1 MAVSKL
7 INMKNKAILLTL
19 VLCLLY
25 NGSEAKDVHNDSISI
40 KFVRVEGGDF
50 LMGSTIQ
57 CDTSRQDDELPVK
70 NLKLDTYY
78 ISAYEITNE
87 QWCKIMGGECSYE
100 DKKLPKGNLSYIDCL
115 KFIDSLNVRTG
126 KTFRLPTEAQW
137 EYAAK
142 GGINDKKLFI
152 FSGSNNIDEVA
163 WYNDTIPHPV
173 GTKRPNMLELYDM
186 SGNVFEWCSDT
197 YNSYKDSLNSRSS
210 NLYVI
215 RGGGYNREAKEC
227 RVSRRNGV
235 YKTSK
240 KPEYGFR
247 VVFIDSKE
255 EAKVVCIPLQSPQN
269 KNATPKYIYWCI
281 LLALLGSS
289 IVYLFLKKRGKTR
302 MTIKPNDSGANQI
315 SDKFS
320 GETNIG
326 KKKIDILLPNTPAP
340 PKPLNNELSYD
351 KHDRFSIDCDNCLV
365 VGASVRGKGHIQTEL
380 PCQDNNK
387 YTYLTKGWGI
397 AVVSDGAGSASKSQI
412 GSKIVVERATT
423 HFVDVVKEM
432 KWIEHNV
439 LPSNE
444 DWAQIA
450 YSVLR
455 RVYNDIADFAQQKN
469 IAIKDLGATVI
480 VLIHSPFGIL
490 STHIGD
496 GRAGYRNCDGEW
508 HSIIAPHK
516 GEEAN
521 QTIFITSQ
529 FWDRPSFRM
538 SGHLIPESVI
548 IREKVSGFTLMS
560 DGCENTSW
568 QISQMDRNTGKV
580 CDPNQPFQKFF
591 DPLTNTLIQFHNDKI
606 DANKRA
612 EAWYT
617 FLDTSKEFSKEVD
630 DKTLIL
636 GIIL

>member
-1 MAVSKL
+1 
-7 INMKNKAILLTL
+7 MKIKAILLTL
-19 VLCLLY
+19 VLCSLY
-25 NGSEAKDVHNDSISI
+25 NEGEAKDVHNDSIKI
-40 KFVRVEGGDF
+40 RFVKVECEVS
-50 LMGSTIQ
+50 STIQ
-57 CDTSRQDDELPVK
+57 GDALKSDDDSSSKKQKSE
-70 NLKLDTYY
+70 TYY
-78 ISAYEITNE
+78 ISVCEITNE
-87 QWCKIMGGECSYE
+87 QWGEVMGEEYLE
-100 DKKLPKGNLSYIDCL
+100 KDKNSPKVKLSYKECME
-115 KFIDSLNVRTG
+115 FIDSLKSKTG
-126 KTFRLPTEAQW
+126 KTFRLPTEKEWKYAVKVAKKDKPNDFGIDVRCDSVPECTEDLDDVKKDKQ
-137 EYAAK
+137 EYCFR
-142 GGINDKKLFI
+142 I
-152 FSGSNNIDEVA
+152 V
-163 WYNDTIPHPV
+163 
-173 GTKRPNMLELYDM
+173 YD
-186 SGNVFEWCSDT
+186 
-197 YNSYKDSLNSRSS
+197 
-210 NLYVI
+210 
-215 RGGGYNREAKEC
+215 
-227 RVSRRNGV
+227 
-235 YKTSK
+235 
-240 KPEYGFR
+240 
-247 VVFIDSKE
+247 DSKE
-255 EAKVVCIPLQSPQN
+255 RGGNINILLPRSQN
-269 KNATPKYIYWCI
+269 KNNDPKYIYWCI
-281 LLALLGSS
+281 LLVLVCVS
-289 IVYLFLKKRGKTR
+289 IVYIFLRKREKTR
-302 MTIKPNDSGANQI
+302 MSIRQKDSSINQI
-315 SDKFS
+315 SDKTAD
-320 GETNIG
+320 ETNTG
-326 KKKIDILLPNTPAP
+326 KKTIDVVLPDTPVP
-340 PKPLNNELSYD
+340 SRPLNNESSND
-351 KHDRFSIDCDNCLV
+351 KHNRFSIDCDNCLV

-387 YTYLTKGWGI
+387 YTYLTNGWGI

-423 HFVDVVKEM
+423 HFVDVIREM
-432 KWIEHNV
+432 EWIEQNV

-469 IAIKDLGATVI
+469 IAIKNLSATVI
-480 VLIHSPFGIL
+480 VLIHSPLGIL

-496 GRAGYRNCDGEW
+496 GRAGYRNCNGEW

-548 IREKVSGFTLMS
+548 IRENVSGFTLMS

-591 DPLTNTLIQFHNDKI
+591 DPLTNTLIQFHNDRV

>member
-1 MAVSKL
+1 
-7 INMKNKAILLTL
+7 MKNIAILLTL
-19 VLCLLY
+19 ISCLLR
-25 NGSEAKDVHNDSISI
+25 NVGEAKNLPNDSISI
-40 KFVRVEGGDF
+40 KFVRVDGGDF
-50 LMGSTIQ
+50 LMGG
-57 CDTSRQDDELPVK
+57 DTSSEDDEHPIK
-70 NLKLDTYY
+70 RQKLDTYY

-87 QWCKIMGGECSYE
+87 QWCKVMGEKCSFE
-100 DKKLPKGNLSYIDCL
+100 EKKLPKGNLSYVDCL

-137 EYAAK
+137 EYVAN
-142 GGINDKKLFI
+142 GGINNTKLFI
-152 FSGSNNIDEVA
+152 YSGSNNIDDVA

-173 GTKRPNMLELYDM
+173 GTKKPNILGLYDM
-186 SGNVFEWCSDT
+186 SGNVYEWCSDT
-197 YNSYKDSLNSRSS
+197 YNSYQEGLNSNSS
-210 NLYVI
+210 TLYAI

-227 RVSRRNGV
+227 RVSCRNGV

-247 VVFIDSKE
+247 IIYVDSKE
-255 EAKVVCIPLQSPQN
+255 EAEYISIPLQSPQI
-269 KNATPKYIYWCI
+269 KNTSSKYIHWCI
-281 LLALLGSS
+281 LLVLVCVT
-289 IVYLFLKKRGKTR
+289 IVYIFLRKREKNR
-302 MTIKPNDSGANQI
+302 MSIKQKDSSVNQI
-315 SDKFS
+315 SDQPTD
-320 GETNIG
+320 ETNIG
-326 KKKIDILLPNTPAP
+326 KKTIDVVLSDTPLPSQ
-340 PKPLNNELSYD
+340 PLNNESSND
-351 KHDRFSIDCDNCLV
+351 KHDCFSIDCDNCLI
-365 VGASVRGKGHIQTEL
+365 VGASVRGKGHIQTSL

-423 HFVDVVKEM
+423 HFVDVIKEM
-432 KWIEHNV
+432 KWIEQNV

-455 RVYNDIADFAQQKN
+455 RVYKDIADFAQQKN

-538 SGHLIPESVI
+538 SGRLIPESVI

-568 QISQMDRNTGKV
+568 QISQIDRNTGKV

-606 DANKRA
+606 EANKRA
-612 EAWYT
+612 EAWHS
-617 FLDTSKEFSKEVD
+617 FLDTSKEFSKEID

-636 GIIL
+636 GIIY

>member
-1 MAVSKL
+1 
-7 INMKNKAILLTL
+7 MKNIAILLTL

-25 NGSEAKDVHNDSISI
+25 NESEAKDAPDNPISI

-50 LMGSTIQ
+50 LTGSTIQ
-57 CDTSRQDDELPVK
+57 CDTPRQDDDFFEILVK
-70 NLKLDTYY
+70 KLKLDTYY
-78 ISAYEITNE
+78 ISASEITNE
-87 QWCKIMGGECSYE
+87 QWCEVMGGKCSVE

-115 KFIDSLNVRTG
+115 EFIDSLKFRTG

-142 GGINDKKLFI
+142 
-152 FSGSNNIDEVA
+152 E
-163 WYNDTIPHPV
+163 
-173 GTKRPNMLELYDM
+173 RPTDM
-186 SGNVFEWCSDT
+186 RGNVFEWCSDT
-197 YNSYKDSLNSRSS
+197 YNSSKDSSNLNNS
-210 NLYVI
+210 NLYVL
-215 RGGGYNREAKEC
+215 RGGGNNREAKEF
-227 RVSRRNGV
+227 RVSRRNGES
-235 YKTSK
+235 KTSK

-247 VVFIDSKE
+247 IVYIDSNE
-255 EAKVVCIPLQSPQN
+255 EAEVVTIPLQRQSN
-269 KNATPKYIYWCI
+269 KNSASKHIFWCI
-281 LLALLGSS
+281 LLVLIGSS
-289 IVYLFLKKRGKTR
+289 IVYLILRKRKQTR
-302 MTIKPNDSGANQI
+302 MITTSKDSGDSHI
-315 SDKFS
+315 SDKS
-320 GETNIG
+320 EDGNNIG
-326 KKKIDILLPNTPAP
+326 HTETDIAGPNTPAP
-340 PKPLNNELSYD
+340 PQLSNDKP
-351 KHDRFSIDCDNCLV
+351 DRFSIDYDGCLV
-365 VGASVRGKGHIQTEL
+365 VGASVRGKGHIQTDL

-387 YTYLTKGWGI
+387 YTYLTNGWGI

-423 HFVDVVKEM
+423 HFVDVIKEM

-450 YSVLR
+450 YSVLK
-455 RVYNDIADFAQQKN
+455 RVYDDMADFAQQKD

-480 VLIHSPFGIL
+480 VLIHSPLGIL

-508 HSIIAPHK
+508 HSIISPHK

-529 FWDRPSFRM
+529 FWDKPSFRM

-568 QISQMDRNTGKV
+568 LISQMDRNTGKV

-591 DPLTNTLIQFHNDKI
+591 EPLTNTLIQFHNDKI
-606 DANKRA
+606 DADKRA
-612 EAWYT
+612 EAWHS

>member
-1 MAVSKL
+1 
-7 INMKNKAILLTL
+7 MKNKAILLTL

-57 CDTSRQDDELPVK
+57 CDTLRQDDELPVK
-70 NLKLDTYY
+70 KLKLDTYY

-87 QWCKIMGGECSYE
+87 QWCKIMGGKCSYE

-126 KTFRLPTEAQW
+126 KTFMLPTEAQW

-152 FSGSNNIDEVA
+152 FSGSNDIDEVA

-173 GTKRPNMLELYDM
+173 GTKRPNQLGLYDM
-186 SGNVFEWCSDT
+186 SGNVFEWCSETYRSYQDT
-197 YNSYKDSLNSRSS
+197 LNSNNS
-210 NLYVI
+210 NSYVI
-215 RGGGYNREAKEC
+215 RGGSYNRDAKYC
-227 RVSRRNGV
+227 RVSSRNGR
-235 YKTSK
+235 YKTFK

-247 VVFIDSKE
+247 IIYFDSKE
-255 EAKVVCIPLQSPQN
+255 EAKVVCIPLQSPQI
-269 KNATPKYIYWCI
+269 KNTGPKYIYWCI
-281 LLALLGSS
+281 LLVLVCVS
-289 IVYLFLKKRGKTR
+289 ILYIFLRKREKTR
-302 MTIKPNDSGANQI
+302 MSIKQKDSNINQI
-315 SDKFS
+315 SDKPVD
-320 GETNIG
+320 ETNIG
-326 KKKIDILLPNTPAP
+326 KKTIDVVLSDTPVP
-340 PKPLNNELSYD
+340 SQPLNNESSND

-365 VGASVRGKGHIQTEL
+365 VGASVRGKGHIQTDL

-412 GSKIVVERATT
+412 GSKIIVERATT
-423 HFVDVVKEM
+423 HFVDVIKEM

-496 GRAGYRNCDGEW
+496 GRAGYRDCDGEW

-591 DPLTNTLIQFHNDKI
+591 DPLTNTLIQFHNDRI

>member
-1 MAVSKL
+1 MR
-7 INMKNKAILLTL
+7 NKFIFLLTL

-25 NGSEAKDVHNDSISI
+25 NESEAKDVHNDSISI

-50 LMGSTIQ
+50 LMGSTIK

-70 NLKLDTYY
+70 KLKLNTYY

-87 QWCKIMGGECSYE
+87 QWCKIMGGKCSYK
-100 DKKLPKGNLSYIDCL
+100 DNKLPKGNLSYIDCL
-115 KFIDSLNVRTG
+115 KFIDSLKVRTG
-126 KTFRLPTEAQW
+126 KIFRLPTEAEW

-142 GGINDKKLFI
+142 EGVNDKKLFI
-152 FSGSNNIDEVA
+152 YSGSNIIDEVA
-163 WYNDTIPHPV
+163 WYNDTITHPV
-173 GTKRPNMLELYDM
+173 GDKKPNKLGLYDM

-197 YNSYKDSLNSRSS
+197 YRSYQDTSNSNNS

-215 RGGGYNREAKEC
+215 RGGGYNREAEEC

-235 YKTSK
+235 CKTSK

-247 VVFIDSKE
+247 IVYIDTKE
-255 EAKVVCIPLQSPQN
+255 KAKVISIPLQSPQN

-281 LLALLGSS
+281 LLVLLGSS
-289 IVYLFLKKRGKTR
+289 IVYLFLRKRGKAR
-302 MTIKPNDSGANQI
+302 MSIKQKDSSINQI
-315 SDKFS
+315 SDKPAD
-320 GETNIG
+320 ETNIG
-326 KKKIDILLPNTPAP
+326 KKTIDVVLSDTPVLPQS
-340 PKPLNNELSYD
+340 LNNESSND

-560 DGCENTSW
+560 DGCENISW

-591 DPLTNTLIQFHNDKI
+591 DPLTNTMIQFHNDKI
-606 DANKRA
+606 DANERA

>member
-1 MAVSKL
+1 
-7 INMKNKAILLTL
+7 MKNKAILFTL
-19 VLCLLY
+19 LLCLLY
-25 NGSEAKDVHNDSISI
+25 SESEAKYVHNDSISI

-57 CDTSRQDDELPVK
+57 CDTLRQSDEFPVK
-70 NLKLDTYY
+70 KQVLETYY

-87 QWCKIMGGECSYE
+87 QWCEIMGEECSVE
-100 DKKLPKGNLSYIDCL
+100 EKKLPKGNLSYIDCV
-115 KFIDSLNVRTG
+115 KFLDSLNVITG
-126 KTFRLPTEAQW
+126 KTFKLPTEAQW

-142 GGINDKKLFI
+142 GGINNKDLFI
-152 FSGSNNIDEVA
+152 YSGSNDINKVA

-173 GTKRPNMLELYDM
+173 GKKQPNQLGLYDM
-186 SGNVFEWCSDT
+186 SGNVYEWCSDT
-197 YNSYKDSLNSRSS
+197 YRSYEDNSNSNDSQM
-210 NLYVI
+210 YVI
-215 RGGGYNREAKEC
+215 RGGGFNREEKDC
-227 RVSRRNGV
+227 RVSRRNGIS
-235 YKTSK
+235 KISK

-247 VVFIDSKE
+247 IVYIDSNA
-255 EAKVVCIPLQSPQN
+255 EAKVISIPLQSPQN
-269 KNATPKYIYWCI
+269 KKATPKYIYWCI
-281 LLALLGSS
+281 LLVLIGFS
-289 IVYLFLKKRGKTR
+289 IGYLFLRKRGKSR
-302 MTIKPNDSGANQI
+302 MIIKPKDSDTNQI
-315 SDKFS
+315 SDKFA
-320 GETNIG
+320 NKHYID
-326 KKKIDILLPNTPAP
+326 KKGIDIVLPNTPVP
-340 PKPLNNELSYD
+340 SQPLNNESSNGKYD
-351 KHDRFSIDCDNCLV
+351 CFSIDCDNCMV

-423 HFVDVVKEM
+423 HFVDVIEEM

-455 RVYNDIADFAQQKN
+455 RVYNDMADFAQQKS
-469 IAIKDLGATVI
+469 IAIKDLSATVI

-508 HSIIAPHK
+508 HSIITPHK

-538 SGHLIPESVI
+538 SGHLIPESIV
-548 IREKVSGFTLMS
+548 IREKVTGFTLMS

-580 CDPNQPFQKFF
+580 YDPNQPFQKFF
-591 DPLTNTLIQFHNDKI
+591 NPLTNTLIQFHNDKI
-606 DANKRA
+606 DVNKRA
-612 EAWYT
+612 DAWHL
-617 FLDTSKEFSKEVD
+617 FLDAGKEFSKEID

>member
-1 MAVSKL
+1 MGKKL
-7 INMKNKAILLTL
+7 FILLTL
-19 VLCLLY
+19 VLCLHNYKSKASNIL
-25 NGSEAKDVHNDSISI
+25 NDSIAI

-50 LMGSTIQ
+50 LMGSTIH
-57 CDTSRQDDELPVK
+57 CDTLRQDDELPVK
-70 NLKLDTYY
+70 LKLDTYY

-87 QWCKIMGGECSYE
+87 QWCEIMGGECSIG

-142 GGINDKKLFI
+142 EGINDKKLFI
-152 FSGSNNIDEVA
+152 YSGSNDIDEVA

-173 GTKRPNMLELYDM
+173 GAKMPNKLGLYDM
-186 SGNVFEWCSDT
+186 SGNVFEWCFDV
-197 YNSYKDSLNSRSS
+197 YNSYQDSLNTNNSY
-210 NLYVI
+210 LYVI

-247 VVFIDSKE
+247 IVYVGSKE
-255 EAKVVCIPLQSPQN
+255 EAEYIYIPLQSLQI
-269 KNATPKYIYWCI
+269 KNTGPKYIYWCI
-281 LLALLGSS
+281 FLVLVCVFILYIFFRKREKNRMSIKQNVSS
-289 IVYLFLKKRGKTR
+289 I
-302 MTIKPNDSGANQI
+302 NQI
-315 SDKFS
+315 PDKS
-320 GETNIG
+320 ANETNIG
-326 KKKIDILLPNTPAP
+326 KKTIDVVPSDTPVP
-340 PKPLNNELSYD
+340 SQPLNNESSND

-365 VGASVRGKGHIQTEL
+365 IGASVRGKGHIQTEL

-397 AVVSDGAGSASKSQI
+397 AVVSDGAGSASKSHI

-423 HFVDVVKEM
+423 HFVDVIKEM

-455 RVYNDIADFAQQKN
+455 RVYNDITNFAQQKN

-480 VLIHSPFGIL
+480 ILIHSPFGIL

-496 GRAGYRNCDGEW
+496 GRAGYRDCNGGW

-538 SGHLIPESVI
+538 SGHLIPESFI

-591 DPLTNTLIQFHNDKI
+591 APLTNTLIQFHNDRI

>member
-1 MAVSKL
+1 
-7 INMKNKAILLTL
+7 MKNKAILLTL

-50 LMGSTIQ
+50 LMGGTIQ
-57 CDTSRQDDELPVK
+57 CDTLRQDDELPLK
-70 NLKLDTYY
+70 KLKLDTYY

-87 QWCKIMGGECSYE
+87 QWCEIMGGECSIE
-100 DKKLPKGNLSYIDCL
+100 DKNLPKGNLSYIDCL
-115 KFIDSLNVRTG
+115 KFIDSLKVRTG
-126 KTFRLPTEAQW
+126 KTFSLPTEAQW

-142 GGINDKKLFI
+142 GGINDKELFI
-152 FSGSNNIDEVA
+152 YSGSNIIDEVA
-163 WYNDTIPHPV
+163 WYNDTITHPV
-173 GTKRPNMLELYDM
+173 GAKKPNKLGLYDM

-197 YNSYKDSLNSRSS
+197 YRSYQDTSNSNNS

-235 YKTSK
+235 CKTSK

-247 VVFIDSKE
+247 IVYIDTKE
-255 EAKVVCIPLQSPQN
+255 KAKVISIPLQSPQN

-281 LLALLGSS
+281 LLVLLGSS
-289 IVYLFLKKRGKTR
+289 IVYLFLRKRGKAR
-302 MTIKPNDSGANQI
+302 MSIKQKDSSINQI
-315 SDKFS
+315 SDKPAD
-320 GETNIG
+320 ETNIG
-326 KKKIDILLPNTPAP
+326 KKTIDVVLSDTPVLPQS
-340 PKPLNNELSYD
+340 LNNESSND

-412 GSKIVVERATT
+412 GSKIVVERATL
-423 HFVDVVKEM
+423 HFLDVIKEM

-455 RVYNDIADFAQQKN
+455 RVYNDITDFAQQKD
-469 IAIKDLGATVI
+469 ISIKDFGATVI

-548 IREKVSGFTLMS
+548 IREKVTGFTLMS

-591 DPLTNTLIQFHNDKI
+591 DPLSNTLIQFHNDKI

-612 EAWYT
+612 EAWYS
-617 FLDTSKEFSKEVD
+617 FLDTGKEFSKEVD